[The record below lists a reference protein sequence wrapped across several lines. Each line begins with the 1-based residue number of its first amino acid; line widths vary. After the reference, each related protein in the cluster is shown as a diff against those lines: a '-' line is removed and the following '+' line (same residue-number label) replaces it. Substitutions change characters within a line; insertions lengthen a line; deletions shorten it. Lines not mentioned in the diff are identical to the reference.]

1 MNNEEREIDLL
12 ALFMALLHRWWI
24 IVLAGA
30 ICGAA
35 GLCFAKF
42 AIDPTY
48 ESTTS
53 VYVVS
58 KQGEGNLTYSDL
70 QLGTQLTKDY
80 VVLTKSRPVMERVIA
95 DLGLNMTVDQL
106 KGCLSVTTA
115 SDTRIMYITA
125 THTDPVR
132 AQLIADKTR
141 DHASKHIIDVMKVE
155 EVNVA
160 EYANYPE
167 KKAGPSVT
175 KWTMMGGLLGAFAA
189 AAVLAVLFLMNDKIK
204 TPEDVET
211 YLQVSTLGSIPYC
224 DVLEKQMKADFKSKG
239 KRKSKHKNTNKNT
252 NKGKRGRR

>member
-80 VVLTKSRPVMERVIA
+80 GGSAEGVPVGYHSFGYPYHVHHGNSYGSGESAA
-95 DLGLNMTVDQL
+95 DCG
-106 KGCLSVTTA
+106 
-115 SDTRIMYITA
+115 
-125 THTDPVR
+125 
-132 AQLIADKTR
+132 
-141 DHASKHIIDVMKVE
+141 
-155 EVNVA
+155 
-160 EYANYPE
+160 
-167 KKAGPSVT
+167 
-175 KWTMMGGLLGAFAA
+175 
-189 AAVLAVLFLMNDKIK
+189 
-204 TPEDVET
+204 
-211 YLQVSTLGSIPYC
+211 
-224 DVLEKQMKADFKSKG
+224 
-239 KRKSKHKNTNKNT
+239 
-252 NKGKRGRR
+252 

>member
-30 ICGAA
+30 ICGVT
-35 GLCFAKF
+35 GLCISKF

-95 DLGLNMTVDQL
+95 ELALDMTVEQL
-106 KGCLSVTTA
+106 KGCLSVSTA

-125 THTDPVR
+125 THTDPAR

-141 DHASKHIIDVMKVE
+141 DHASRHIIDVMRVE

-167 KKAGPSVT
+167 KKAGPSIS
-175 KWTMMGGLLGAFAA
+175 KWTVMGGMLGAFV
-189 AAVLAVLFLMNDKIK
+189 AVAVIAVIFLLNDKIK
-204 TPEDVET
+204 NSEDVEM
-211 YLQVSTLGSIPYC
+211 YLQLSTLGSIPYC
-224 DVLEKQMKADFKSKG
+224 EVLEKQLKADFKSK
-239 KRKSKHKNTNKNT
+239 KKSK

>member
-24 IVLAGA
+24 IFLAGA
-30 ICGAA
+30 LCGAA
-35 GLCFAKF
+35 GLCISMF

-80 VVLTKSRPVMERVIA
+80 VVLTKSRSVMEKVIA
-95 DLGLNMTVDQL
+95 DLGLDMSVEGL
-106 KGCLSVTTA
+106 KGCLSVSTA
-115 SDTRIMYITA
+115 SDTRIMYIKA
-125 THTDPVR
+125 THTDPLY

-141 DHASKHIIDVMKVE
+141 DYASSHIINVMKVE

-160 EYANYPE
+160 EYANFPTQ
-167 KKAGPSVT
+167 KAGPSIT
-175 KWTMMGGLLGAFAA
+175 KWTVMGGLLGAFI
-189 AAVLAVLFLMNDKIK
+189 AVAIIAIVFLMNDKIK
-204 TPEDVET
+204 NSEDVET
-211 YLQVSTLGSIPYC
+211 YLQLSTLGSIPYC
-224 DVLEKQMKADFKSKG
+224 DVLEKQVKAEFKSKRK
-239 KRKSKHKNTNKNT
+239 KRSKSAST

>member
-30 ICGAA
+30 VCGAV
-35 GLCFAKF
+35 GLCYAKF

-58 KQGEGNLTYSDL
+58 QQGEGNLTYTDL

-115 SDTRIMYITA
+115 SDTRIMYIKA
-125 THTDPVR
+125 THTDPAR

-167 KKAGPSVT
+167 HKAGPSIS
-175 KWTMMGGLLGAFAA
+175 KWTLMGGVLGVFVA
-189 AAVLAVLFLMNDKIK
+189 AAVIAVLFLLNDKIK
-204 TPEDVET
+204 TSEDVET
-211 YLQVSTLGSIPYC
+211 YLQLSTLGSIPYC
-224 DVLEKQMKADFKSKG
+224 DVLEKQLKADFKSKG
-239 KRKSKHKNTNKNT
+239 KSKSKSKST

>member
-24 IVLAGA
+24 IFLAGA
-30 ICGAA
+30 LCGAA
-35 GLCFAKF
+35 GLCIAKF

-80 VVLTKSRPVMERVIA
+80 VVLTKSRSVMERVIA
-95 DLGLNMTVDQL
+95 ELGLDMTVDQL
-106 KGCLSVTTA
+106 KACLSVSTA
-115 SDTRIMYITA
+115 SDTRIMYIKA
-125 THTDPVR
+125 THTDPLT
-132 AQLIADKTR
+132 AQLIADRTR
-141 DHASKHIIDVMKVE
+141 DYASKHIINVMKVE

-160 EYANYPE
+160 EHANYPE
-167 KKAGPSVT
+167 KKAGPSIT
-175 KWTMMGGLLGAFAA
+175 KWTLMGGVLGAFAA
-189 AAVLAVLFLMNDKIK
+189 AAVIAVLFLMNDKIK
-204 TPEDVET
+204 TSEDVET
-211 YLQVSTLGSIPYC
+211 YLQLSTLGSIPYC
-224 DVLEKQMKADFKSKG
+224 DVLEKQLKADFKSKG
-239 KRKSKHKNTNKNT
+239 KGKGKST

>member
-12 ALFMALLHRWWI
+12 ALFMALLRRWWI
-24 IVLAGA
+24 ILLAGVL
-30 ICGAA
+30 CGAA
-35 GLCFAKF
+35 GLCIAKF

-80 VVLTKSRPVMERVIA
+80 VVLTKSRTVMERVIT
-95 DLGLNMTVDQL
+95 DLGLDMTVDQL
-106 KGCLSVTTA
+106 KNCLSVSTA
-115 SDTRIMYITA
+115 SDTRIMYIKA
-125 THTDPVR
+125 THTDPLR

-167 KKAGPSVT
+167 EKAGPSIS
-175 KWTMMGGLLGAFAA
+175 KWTLMGGVLGAFV
-189 AAVLAVLFLMNDKIK
+189 AVAIIAVLFLMNDKIK

-224 DVLEKQMKADFKSKG
+224 DVLEKQMKADNKGKSK
-239 KRKSKHKNTNKNT
+239 NKKT
-252 NKGKRGRR
+252 GKRGRR